1 MDPNRNRRIMARN
14 KWVSLLGTLA
24 LAGCTTEAG
33 WPTGV
38 TRVGAASI
46 SQPRF
51 LTVDASAPPLATES
65 VSFWA
70 VRGQTREGEIRYQ
83 PRPGAGTGNRLVR
96 LKLDKRSLIT
106 RPDGTP
112 IAPGD
117 SLLITLTVVDAARM
131 IVEFA
136 PAGLVFAPNREAQ
149 LTFWYLEANHDFNG
163 DGVIDAADASIESG
177 FAIWGQETP
186 ADPWQ
191 PLASIL
197 DPLENEIE
205 TEIPGFTR
213 YAVAY

>member
-1 MDPNRNRRIMARN
+1 MDPNRNGRIMARN
-14 KWVSLLGTLA
+14 KWVGLVVA
-24 LAGCTTEAG
+24 LAMAGCSAETES
-33 WPTGV
+33 PTGAV
-38 TRVGAASI
+38 HVGAASS
-46 SQPRF
+46 SQPHF
-51 LTVDASAPPLATES
+51 LTVDASAPPLATET

-96 LKLDKRSLIT
+96 LKLDKRSLVR

-131 IVEFA
+131 VVEFE
-136 PAGLVFAPNREAQ
+136 PTGLVFAPNREAQ
-149 LTFWYLEANHDFNG
+149 LTFWYLEADQDFNG
-163 DGVIDAADASIESG
+163 DGLINAADASIESG

-191 PLASIL
+191 PLVSIL
-197 DPLENEIE
+197 DSHENEVE

>member
-1 MDPNRNRRIMARN
+1 MDPNRNGRTMARN
-14 KWVSLLGTLA
+14 TWVGLAVTLG
-24 LAGCTTEAG
+24 LAGCSAE
-33 WPTGV
+33 TGSPIGPASF
-38 TRVGAASI
+38 GAAAST
-46 SQPRF
+46 PPLF
-51 LTVDASAPPLATES
+51 LAVDPAAPPLAAES

-70 VRGQTREGEIRYQ
+70 VRGKTRQGEIRFLPQ
-83 PRPGAGTGNRLVR
+83 PGAGSGNRLVR
-96 LKLDKRSLIT
+96 LKLDKRSLVN

-131 IVEFA
+131 IVEFS

-149 LTFWYLEANHDFNG
+149 LTFWYLEADHDFNG
-163 DGVIDAADASIESG
+163 DGVIDSADTALESG

-186 ADPWQ
+186 VDPWQ
-191 PLASIL
+191 PLTSIL

>member
-1 MDPNRNRRIMARN
+1 MARN
-14 KWVSLLGTLA
+14 KWVGLLVA
-24 LAGCTTEAG
+24 LGMAGCGGETES
-33 WPTGV
+33 PTGATPV
-38 TRVGAASI
+38 AAAFS
-46 SQPRF
+46 SQPNF
-51 LTVDASAPPLATES
+51 LTVDASAPPLTAAS

-70 VRGQTREGEIRYQ
+70 VRGQTRQGEIRYQ
-83 PRPGAGTGNRLVR
+83 PRPGAGTGDRLVR
-96 LKLDKRSLIT
+96 LKLDKRSLVT

-131 IVEFA
+131 VVEFQ

-149 LTFWYLEANHDFNG
+149 LTFWYLEADHDFNR
-163 DGVIDAADASIESG
+163 DGVIDSADALIESG

-191 PLASIL
+191 PLVSIL
-197 DPLENEIE
+197 DSHENEVE